1 MWGHMD
7 ETITVD
13 SSTFT
18 RPKLASEV
26 ASPDGTLTEN
36 NEIWARVSRANTSS
50 TSKGGCDTNMLPR
63 RSQLSALYNAN
74 SGNAVQTAHGWPTQR
89 QPYWSNSPADKTPHF
104 SR

>member
-1 MWGHMD
+1 MLSVTPVNSYLPNTVNYSVIFTTPTSPDVTGAQMWGHMD

-36 NEIWARVSRANTSS
+36 NEIWRA
-50 TSKGGCDTNMLPR
+50 
-63 RSQLSALYNAN
+63 
-74 SGNAVQTAHGWPTQR
+74 
-89 QPYWSNSPADKTPHF
+89 
-104 SR
+104 

>member
-36 NEIWARVSRANTSS
+36 NEIWARVSQANTSS

>member
-36 NEIWARVSRANTSS
+36 NEIWAR
-50 TSKGGCDTNMLPR
+50 GF
-63 RSQLSALYNAN
+63 
-74 SGNAVQTAHGWPTQR
+74 
-89 QPYWSNSPADKTPHF
+89 QPIRPVPVKVAATPICCHVVP
-104 SR
+104 S